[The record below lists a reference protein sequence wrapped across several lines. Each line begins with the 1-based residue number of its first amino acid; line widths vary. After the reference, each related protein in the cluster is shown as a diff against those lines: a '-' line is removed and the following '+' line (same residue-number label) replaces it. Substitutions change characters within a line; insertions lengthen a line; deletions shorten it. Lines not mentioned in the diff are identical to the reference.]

1 MAKKIPQDNRCFNH
15 VFMYGVDVILFQ
27 ELGFINALELK
38 LLDPDYSK
46 YDRYLPEVFYS
57 FEDMDERIEL
67 GERIQD
73 LERHDCLYR
82 FDVMLG
88 GDILE
93 CFALPLELKK
103 MQVNHETAA
112 EQHVMTRENCF
123 QMCEDVLS
131 PPRSEDGVVSSIS
144 NEEQIWRL
152 SCVCY
157 LLLKKDWGKDLDGR
171 RQLLQQ
177 DFLKTLDAVPETIY
191 REAKE
196 DAHACITNVVDDLP
210 AFLKEEK
217 LSEFEELLLEREN
230 KRSFAI
236 RKNCQKLLKVVD
248 RHFDPKKETLSS
260 KEISDRMLHLM
271 ALVDTV
277 VLYNPYLKL
286 EEKTA
291 LANELDIF
299 CIGERRNTIS
309 LPKLQMENRNIRIW
323 LFNQGRERGE

>member
-1 MAKKIPQDNRCFNH
+1 MTQKIPQDNLCFNH

-27 ELGFINALELK
+27 ELGFISERDLK
-38 LLDPDYSK
+38 LLDPEYSK

-67 GERIQD
+67 VERIQD
-73 LERHDCLYR
+73 LERHDCLSR

-103 MQVNHETAA
+103 IQVEHETAA
-112 EQHVMTRENCF
+112 EHHLLTDKNCF
-123 QMCEDVLS
+123 QMCEEALS
-131 PPRSEDGVVSSIS
+131 PPRSEDDQPASVS

-157 LLLKKDWGKDLDGR
+157 LLLKQEWGPDLDNR

-177 DFLKTLDAVPETIY
+177 DFLKTLDAVPETVY

-196 DAHACITNVVDDLP
+196 DAHACMANVVDDLP
-210 AFLKEEK
+210 MFLKKEN

-236 RKNCQKLLKVVD
+236 RRNCHKLLKVVD
-248 RHFDPKKETLSS
+248 RHFDPKKETLSP
-260 KEISDRMLHLM
+260 KEISDRMLHLI
-271 ALVDTV
+271 ALTDMVI
-277 VLYNPYLKL
+277 LYNPHLKL

-299 CIGERRNTIS
+299 CIGERSHTIS
-309 LPKLQMENRNIRIW
+309 LPKLEMENRNIRIW